1 MKATQKDSL
10 YDATQ
15 VDEDDQGPREGKCA
29 CRRSCCSLRT
39 VVPPK
44 TTGDV
49 LEDEAQLSRRLAART
64 VRFAEDTLTKKKK
77 PARQKVVMYRSYAQ
91 GELPNVGLSLAE
103 VVRPLMALSLR
114 DGPIAASLF
123 GQLVGTLYSARPL
136 ATRRRVV
143 VGLENALRSCE
154 ESPTH
159 ELGSALHQAHAACID
174 ASEKPEDPAVLVP
187 STSIASTALASNAL
201 EPGVLTIEKARLCAL
216 TGSSTK
222 GPWARKARA
231 LPLDT
236 PTKNALASLYAKV
249 DEDVNASLDDNE
261 GASLLRAG
269 RLREAFAAFEDDKE
283 AARRR
288 EGFRR
293 VGRGGSNGE

>member
-1 MKATQKDSL
+1 MENAKSQKCSSLSTQMFGSGPVKATQKDSL

-15 VDEDDQGPREGKCA
+15 VDEDDQARAGRQVRLQTQLLFA
-29 CRRSCCSLRT
+29 ADH

-103 VVRPLMALSLR
+103 GGRPLMALSLR

-123 GQLVGTLYSARPL
+123 GQLVGTLYALDRWL
-136 ATRRRVV
+136 RVDESSWV
-143 VGLENALRSCE
+143 WRTLCGRAVK
-154 ESPTH
+154 SPTH

-174 ASEKPEDPAVLVP
+174 ASEKSEDPAVLVP

-222 GPWARKARA
+222 GPWARS
-231 LPLDT
+231 
-236 PTKNALASLYAKV
+236 AS
-249 DEDVNASLDDNE
+249 S
-261 GASLLRAG
+261 
-269 RLREAFAAFEDDKE
+269 
-283 AARRR
+283 AARYAYKKCSSFIICEGRR
-288 EGFRR
+288 GHQR
-293 VGRGGSNGE
+293 VIG

>member
-1 MKATQKDSL
+1 MALLGEMFIAPDARPHRFAAFLLLASSASSPSWNQPLCDDLGGDKGGDLQLDLEGKGSSLVNAFSVVENAKSQRCSSLSTQMFGSGPVKATQKDSL

-15 VDEDDQGPREGKCA
+15 VDDDDPRAQGRQVRLQTQLLFA
-29 CRRSCCSLRT
+29 ADH

-103 VVRPLMALSLR
+103 VIRPLMALSLR

-123 GQLVGTLYSARPL
+123 GQLVGTLYNARPL

-154 ESPTH
+154 ESPDARARF
-159 ELGSALHQAHAACID
+159 ALHQAHAACID

-187 STSIASTALASNAL
+187 STSIASTA
-201 EPGVLTIEKARLCAL
+201 
-216 TGSSTK
+216 
-222 GPWARKARA
+222 
-231 LPLDT
+231 
-236 PTKNALASLYAKV
+236 
-249 DEDVNASLDDNE
+249 
-261 GASLLRAG
+261 
-269 RLREAFAAFEDDKE
+269 
-283 AARRR
+283 
-288 EGFRR
+288 
-293 VGRGGSNGE
+293 